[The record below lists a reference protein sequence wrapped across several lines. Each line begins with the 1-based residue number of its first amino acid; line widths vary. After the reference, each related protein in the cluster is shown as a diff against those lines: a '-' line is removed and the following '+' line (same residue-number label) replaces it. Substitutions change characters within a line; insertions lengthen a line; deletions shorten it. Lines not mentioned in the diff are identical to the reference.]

1 MKTENF
7 TACNKFK
14 TKKKVL
20 VGTLI
25 YVNSTKCNISQKIL
39 ALREKCPNTEFF
51 WSVFSCIQSE
61 YRKIQTRKNF
71 VFGYFSR
78 SEAKGRMLIGSSI
91 YTKKDRFQE

>member
-25 YVNSTKCNISQKIL
+25 YVNSTKCNISQKSWHCVKSVQIL
-39 ALREKCPNTEFF
+39 SFSGPYFPVFRVNTGKYRPEKTSYLDTFHAVRLKEEC
-51 WSVFSCIQSE
+51 
-61 YRKIQTRKNF
+61 
-71 VFGYFSR
+71 
-78 SEAKGRMLIGSSI
+78 
-91 YTKKDRFQE
+91 